1 MIRGHWSESRFALP
15 GGWLFGDA
23 SVAGQ
28 RCDTAVLR
36 PLTGHEE
43 EWLAHHRGAPSATMA
58 TRILD
63 ACVLR
68 LDDREPPRDLARRML
83 VGDRDY
89 LMLELRRL
97 MNGDK
102 IQAIMACPA
111 CSAKMDVDINAGQI
125 PVESTT
131 DRDGAHELAWPES
144 EGASGRTIRFRLPT
158 GGDQEAVVGLP
169 VDVAADELLKRCLL
183 EPCDPPLT
191 VDEKATVIAAMEA
204 RAPRVE
210 VELELE
216 CPECAQRFV
225 TPFDTTTFFLSEMQI
240 SAAQLL
246 REVHTLAFY
255 YHWNE
260 SDILSLTRDRR
271 RSYLALLNDMLRQ
284 E

>member
-1 MIRGHWSESRFALP
+1 
-15 GGWLFGDA
+15 
-23 SVAGQ
+23 
-28 RCDTAVLR
+28 
-36 PLTGHEE
+36 
-43 EWLAHHRGAPSATMA
+43 
-58 TRILD
+58 
-63 ACVLR
+63 
-68 LDDREPPRDLARRML
+68 ML

-89 LMLELRRL
+89 LMLQLRRL
-97 MNGDK
+97 MIGDK

-111 CSAKMDVDINAGQI
+111 CGAKMDVDIDAGQI
-125 PVESTT
+125 PVEST
-131 DRDGAHELAWPES
+131 DGPRQRARDGAAGTRRSVRLAP
-144 EGASGRTIRFRLPT
+144 SGSGCRPAAIRRRWW
-158 GGDQEAVVGLP
+158 ACR
-169 VDVAADELLKRCLL
+169 VDVAADELLKRCLF

-225 TPFDTTTFFLSEMQI
+225 TPFDTTTFFLNEMRI

-271 RSYLALLNDMLRQ
+271 RVVLWRCSTTCCVRNEAGAMAYNYLQRIAIAGAQ
-284 E
+284 SS